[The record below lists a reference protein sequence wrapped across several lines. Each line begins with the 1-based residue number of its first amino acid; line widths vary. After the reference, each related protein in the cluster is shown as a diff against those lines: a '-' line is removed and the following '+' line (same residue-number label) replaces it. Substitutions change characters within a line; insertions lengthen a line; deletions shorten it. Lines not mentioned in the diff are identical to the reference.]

1 LRDLAD
7 RVLPARERPWRVLD
21 LGCGTGLVGEA
32 FRGLARG
39 GRIDGIDLAPRMIEA
54 ARSRGVYDDL
64 TLGDIESILA
74 APGRSYDLILAADT
88 MIYLGDL
95 ANVFSGVA
103 RRLEQGGFY
112 LFAVESMVGSGWEQ
126 SPMNRFRHSEAYLR
140 EEAARAGLEFVDM
153 IERPLRQEALQP
165 VGGFA
170 VALRKPLLQ

>member
-1 LRDLAD
+1 
-7 RVLPARERPWRVLD
+7 VLD

-32 FRGLARG
+32 FGDLARG
-39 GRIDGIDLAPRMIEA
+39 GRMDGIDLAPRMIEA

-88 MIYLGDL
+88 MIYIGDL
-95 ANVFSGVA
+95 TNVFSGVA

-112 LFAVESMVGSGWEQ
+112 LFAVESMPGSSWEQ

-140 EEAARAGLEFVDM
+140 EEAARAGLEFVDL
-153 IERPLRQEALQP
+153 IERPLRQEASQP

-170 VALRKPLLQ
+170 IALRKPLLQ